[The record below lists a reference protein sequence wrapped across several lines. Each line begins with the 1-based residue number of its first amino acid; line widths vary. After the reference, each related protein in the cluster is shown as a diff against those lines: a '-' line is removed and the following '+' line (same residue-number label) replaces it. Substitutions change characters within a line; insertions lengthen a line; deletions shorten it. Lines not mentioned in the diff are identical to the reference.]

1 MARNLQKTCF
11 SGTNMNCQDQRKNY
25 ATNII
30 VKISRKITLYISNK
44 TNIFLNL
51 LLKLQNT

>member
-1 MARNLQKTCF
+1 MTRNLQKTCF